1 MHRHKNQIVTKQSNS
16 YQAKP
21 KATENWHGRQPY
33 VPALRIAEKLHYKST
48 IQNSNYVLSFKYMV
62 EVLCFFANGIPH
74 DIGPLITHT
83 QKKLK
88 PPQKKKDKRL

>member
-1 MHRHKNQIVTKQSNS
+1 
-16 YQAKP
+16 
-21 KATENWHGRQPY
+21 
-33 VPALRIAEKLHYKST
+33 LRIAEKLHYKST

-83 QKKLK
+83 HTKKTEAPAK
-88 PPQKKKDKRL
+88 KKKDKRL